1 MDDKSRIEKL
11 EKELDEIKKQIK
23 TEKPVKKP
31 RAPKEP
37 TEYNKFVK
45 AHIAKLKV
53 KFGEKYD
60 HKKGFKSAAEEWS
73 KTKSSS
79 K

>member
-1 MDDKSRIEKL
+1 MDDKLRIEKL
-11 EKELDEIKKQIK
+11 EKEIQEIKKQIK
-23 TEKPVKKP
+23 PEKIKK
-31 RAPKEP
+31 PKEP

-45 AHIAKLKV
+45 NHIEKLKT